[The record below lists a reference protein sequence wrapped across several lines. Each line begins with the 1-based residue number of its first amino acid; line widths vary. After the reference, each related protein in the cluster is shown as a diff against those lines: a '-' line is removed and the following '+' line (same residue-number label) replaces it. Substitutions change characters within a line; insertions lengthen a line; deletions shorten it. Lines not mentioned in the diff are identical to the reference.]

1 MGLFFGQLSTRYE
14 MLALGLVLLFASG
27 SFSNPARVLK
37 QRVPKFKNFPVVGI
51 KESSDQIEPK
61 IEYDEDIM
69 EEHPRDARQVEQT
82 SYEAIDGLDD
92 VFVEEA
98 VYLTPEDREQ
108 RALEEVQPSDEGF
121 NFYEDESL
129 DNNEAERPERD
140 GAHGHHGGHRNQ
152 RGGRGGHNAA
162 PVAFN
167 DDEYNYDYDYEQQA
181 PERQPQQQG
190 RRGKQTGATGV
201 ALGVLSSPPS
211 SDGNYNFNFAND
223 DGSSRQ
229 EVGAP
234 DAIRGSYSFVTP
246 EGEQVNVQYHADET
260 GFHATG
266 SHVPQAPPMP
276 AHVQRLL
283 DHLAKV
289 NGLERI

>member
-1 MGLFFGQLSTRYE
+1 
-14 MLALGLVLLFASG
+14 MLVYGLVLLLAVG
-27 SFSNPARVLK
+27 SFSSPARVRK
-37 QRVPKFKNFPVVGI
+37 TRVQKFKNFPVVGL
-51 KESSDQIEPK
+51 KESAPEPVF
-61 IEYDEDIM
+61 ELEPVVEV
-69 EEHPRDARQVEQT
+69 EEHPRDARQVGEYR
-82 SYEAIDGLDD
+82 SEPENLDD

-108 RALEEVQPSDEGF
+108 RALAKQHGQDELF
-121 NFYEDESL
+121 HDESL
-129 DNNEAERPERD
+129 DTVDNVRAERD
-140 GAHGHHGGHRNQ
+140 GAHGHHGGHNRN
-152 RGGRGGHNAA
+152 RGGRANHRAA
-162 PVAFN
+162 PAPLTTIN
-167 DDEYNYDYDYEQQA
+167 DEYDNYEDSYDDDYDYEE
-181 PERQPQQQG
+181 PQPQQQQQ
-190 RRGKQTGATGV
+190 RRGKQSGATGL

-289 NGLERI
+289 NGLERL